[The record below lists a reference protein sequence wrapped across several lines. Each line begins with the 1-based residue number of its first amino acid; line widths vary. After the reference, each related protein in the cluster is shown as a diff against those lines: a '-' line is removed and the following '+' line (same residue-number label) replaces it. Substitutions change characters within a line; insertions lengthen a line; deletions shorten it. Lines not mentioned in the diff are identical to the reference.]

1 MAVSTSYKKE
11 VMHMKKEILSILL
24 ELVRLGIATS
34 VTVTKNTV
42 IIRIKK

>member
-1 MAVSTSYKKE
+1 
-11 VMHMKKEILSILL
+11 MKKEILSLLL

-34 VTVTKNTV
+34 VTVTKTTV